1 MLYAALNDKTLE
13 FRQEDGNWHHTGSNA
28 VPEILS
34 ADSGKICFL
43 LNNLRYEAEIVQ
55 INKDERWV
63 ELRINGKPARI
74 ALSTPLDKLLHDMG
88 MDTASAAKAAQVK
101 APMPGL
107 VLRILVEAGA
117 EVQKDDKVM
126 ILEAMKMENVIKSP
140 GHGIVKQVLVQAGQ
154 AVDKNQVLIDFE

>member
-1 MLYAALNDKTLE
+1 MLYAALNGKTLE
-13 FRQEDGNWHHTGSNA
+13 FRQEEGHWQAAGTNTGA
-28 VPEILS
+28 ELLS
-34 ADSGKICFL
+34 ADNEKICFL
-43 LNNLRYEAEIVQ
+43 LNHERYEAEIVQ
-55 INKDERWV
+55 VNKDERWV
-63 ELRINGKPARI
+63 ELRINGKPARV

-88 MDTASAAKAAQVK
+88 MDTAAAAKAAQVK

-107 VLRILVEAGA
+107 VLRILVEPGA

-140 GHGIVKQVLVQAGQ
+140 GHGIVKQILVHAGQ

>member
-1 MLYAALNDKTLE
+1 MLYAALNGKTLE
-13 FRQEDGNWHHTGSNA
+13 FKQENGNWQIVGSNA

-43 LNNLRYEAEIVQ
+43 LNNQRFEAEIMQV
-55 INKDERWV
+55 NKEERWV

-88 MDTASAAKAAQVK
+88 MDTAAAAKAAQVK

-140 GHGIVKQVLVQAGQ
+140 GHGIVKQILVKAGQ
-154 AVDKNQVLIDFE
+154 AVDKSQVLIAFE

>member
-1 MLYAALNDKTLE
+1 MLYAALNGKTLE
-13 FRQEDGNWHHTGSNA
+13 LMQEGGNWQSAATNA

-43 LNNLRYEAEIVQ
+43 LNQQRYEAEIVQ
-55 INKDERWV
+55 KNIEERWV

-74 ALSTPLDKLLHDMG
+74 ALSTPLDKLLQDMG
-88 MDTASAAKAAQVK
+88 MDTATAAKAAQVK

-107 VLRILVEAGA
+107 VLRILVEPGT

-140 GHGIVKQVLVQAGQ
+140 GHGIVKQILVQAGQ
-154 AVDKNQVLIDFE
+154 AVDKNQLLIDFE

>member
-1 MLYAALNDKTLE
+1 MLYAALNGKNLE
-13 FRQEDGNWHHTGSNA
+13 FRQEDGAWQSSGSNA

-43 LNNLRYEAEIVQ
+43 LNNQRFEAEIVE
-55 INKDERWV
+55 INKVERFV
-63 ELRINGKPARI
+63 ALRINGKPAHI

-88 MDTASAAKAAQVK
+88 MDTAAATKATQVK

-140 GHGIVKQVLVQAGQ
+140 GHGIVKQILVQAGQ
-154 AVDKNQVLIDFE
+154 AVDKNQVLIDFQ

>member
-1 MLYAALNDKTLE
+1 MLYAALNGKTLE
-13 FRQEDGNWHHTGSNA
+13 FRQENGKWSSKESDS

-34 ADSGKICFL
+34 AESGKICFL
-43 LNNLRYEAEIVQ
+43 LDHQRYEAEIMQV
-55 INKDERWV
+55 NRDERWV
-63 ELRINGKPARI
+63 ELRINGKPARVG
-74 ALSTPLDKLLHDMG
+74 LSSPLDKLLHDMG
-88 MDTASAAKAAQVK
+88 MDTAASARAAQVK

-107 VLRILVEAGA
+107 VLRVLVEVGQ

-140 GHGIVKQVLVQAGQ
+140 GQGVVKQILVQAGQ

>member
-13 FRQEDGNWHHTGSNA
+13 FQQEDGIWYSAGSNA
-28 VPEILS
+28 IPEILS
-34 ADSGKICFL
+34 TDSGKICFL
-43 LNNLRYEAEIVQ
+43 LNQQRYEADVIQV
-55 INKDERWV
+55 NKDERFV

-88 MDTASAAKAAQVK
+88 MDTAATAKAAQVK

-107 VLRILVEAGA
+107 VLRILVETGA

-140 GHGIVKQVLVQAGQ
+140 GHGVVKQILVQAGQ